1 MSSEQSAAAKKR
13 RCFVVMG
20 FGKKTD
26 FATGRTLDLD
36 KSYRLLIKPVVE
48 EKGITCVRADEI
60 RHSGMIDVPMYRELL
75 SADIVVADLSTANPN
90 AFYELGVRHALRPF
104 TTVVIAEN
112 KLTYPFDLN
121 HVAITSY
128 THLGEAIDFDEVIRF
143 RTALGQTL
151 DAVLKAEESDS
162 PVYTFLELT
171 PPMLVEK
178 AKAAA
183 AAAADA
189 AAKPASP
196 AAAANPA
203 ADATLAVLIA
213 QGESAIKAGNFSSA
227 RALFAAAAE
236 FGKVQSHDAK
246 PQAIAHDPYLTQRL
260 ALATYKAKEPDPI
273 AALTKALEILQPL
286 DPEDSND
293 PETVGLAGAIAKRLY
308 EAGKGADHLGDAIWY
323 YGRGFY
329 LRNDWY
335 NGINLAFLLNLR
347 TDSTLDATDQDKI
360 ADLVWANRIRRR
372 VVALCAE
379 ELKALGS
386 QSAEAVAAAGADLTA
401 ARQERTFWCCAT
413 KAEAH
418 FGLGEFEQFRQTRAE
433 AEKMAAAPWMMGSF
447 NEQIGKLEELLRKHG
462 HLLNPPWKPEAVA

>member
-1 MSSEQSAAAKKR
+1 MSSEQSAAAKK

-48 EKGITCVRADEI
+48 EKDIICVRADEI
-60 RHSGMIDVPMYRELL
+60 RHSGAIDVPMYRELL

-90 AFYELGVRHALRPF
+90 ALYELGVRHALRPF

-128 THLGEAIDFDEVIRF
+128 THLGEAIDFEEVMRF
-143 RTALGQTL
+143 RKALGEML
-151 DAVLKAEESDS
+151 DAVLKTEESDS
-162 PVYTFLELT
+162 PVYTFLDLT
-171 PPMLVEK
+171 PPALVEK

-189 AAKPASP
+189 AAKPA
-196 AAAANPA
+196 ANPATAAA
-203 ADATLAVLIA
+203 ADATLAVLVA
-213 QGESAIKAGNFSSA
+213 QGENAIKTGNFSSA
-227 RALFAAAAE
+227 RAFFDTAAE
-236 FGKVQSHDAK
+236 IAKVQSNDPK
-246 PQAIAHDPYLTQRL
+246 PKAIAHDPYLTQRL
-260 ALATYKAKEPDPI
+260 ALATYKAEQPDVVS
-273 AALTKALEILQPL
+273 ALTKALEILKPL
-286 DPEDSND
+286 DPDESND
-293 PETVGLAGAIAKRLY
+293 PETVGLAGAIEKRLY
-308 EAGKGADHLGDAIWY
+308 EAGKGAEHLGDAIWY

-347 TDSTLDATDQDKI
+347 TDSTLDPTDQDKI

-372 VVALCAE
+372 VVALCAQ
-379 ELKALGS
+379 ELKTLGS

-401 ARQERTFWCCAT
+401 ARQER
-413 KAEAH
+413 
-418 FGLGEFEQFRQTRAE
+418 AE
-433 AEKMAAAPWMMGSF
+433 AETMAAASWMMGSF
-447 NEQIGKLEELLRKHG
+447 NKQIGKLEELLRKHG
-462 HLLNPPWKPEAVA
+462 HLLNPPWKPETAAKP